1 MSKQCESPA
10 AEDMNGRHVR
20 GETCM
25 CAAADEQWAA
35 DAVRQALQ
43 RDTMPPAPFTPAR
56 FKDAR
61 S

>member
-1 MSKQCESPA
+1 MSKRCESPA

-35 DAVRQALQ
+35 DADRQALQ
-43 RDTMPPAPFTPAR
+43 RDTMTPAPFTPVR
-56 FKDAR
+56 FKDTR

>member
-1 MSKQCESPA
+1 MSKRCESPA

-25 CAAADEQWAA
+25 CTVADEQWAA
-35 DAVRQALQ
+35 DADRQALQ
-43 RDTMPPAPFTPAR
+43 HDTMTPARSTPVR

>member
-1 MSKQCESPA
+1 MSKRYESPA

-25 CAAADEQWAA
+25 CAAADEQWPA

-43 RDTMPPAPFTPAR
+43 RDTMPPARFTPAR
-56 FKDAR
+56 FKDSR

>member
-1 MSKQCESPA
+1 MSKRCESFTG
-10 AEDMNGRHVR
+10 EYLNGRHVR
-20 GETCM
+20 GEACM
-25 CAAADEQWAA
+25 CTVADEQWAA

>member
-1 MSKQCESPA
+1 MSKQCESHTG
-10 AEDMNGRHVR
+10 EDPNGRHVR
-20 GETCM
+20 GEACM
-25 CAAADEQWAA
+25 CTVADEQRAA

-43 RDTMPPAPFTPAR
+43 RDTMTPAPFTPVR

>member
-1 MSKQCESPA
+1 MSKRCESLT

-20 GETCM
+20 GEACM
-25 CAAADEQWAA
+25 CTVADEQWAA

-43 RDTMPPAPFTPAR
+43 RDTMTSDRSTPVR